1 MAWINVE
8 DVYQLSHDGARM
20 DQIDNGVIVVTVPI
34 SAGTSG
40 VRGSASNSAITAN
53 HVVLNAVVANPAAQT
68 GNWTWTT
75 AAGSVS
81 ISGAAASATTV
92 TLYLGLQNA

>member
-1 MAWINVE
+1 MPWIYTD
-8 DVYQLSHDGARM
+8 DVYQLSHPGERM
-20 DQIDNGVIVVTVPI
+20 DKIDNGIIVASVAI

-40 VRGSASNSAITAN
+40 TRGSVSNSAITAN
-53 HVVLNAVVANPAAQT
+53 HVVLECVVANPAAQT

-81 ISGAAASATTV
+81 ISGAAASATTA